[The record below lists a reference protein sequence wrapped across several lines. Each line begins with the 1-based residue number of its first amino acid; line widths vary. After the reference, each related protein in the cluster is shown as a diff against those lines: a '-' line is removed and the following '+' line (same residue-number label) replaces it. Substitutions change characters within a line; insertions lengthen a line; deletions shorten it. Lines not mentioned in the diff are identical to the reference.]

1 MNFKQYLAEF
11 YSIEPGQA
19 FEKHETPTDGSISIS
34 NPRVRAEINYRLDGE
49 LDDIFLSPESGIQ
62 RVRKVLH
69 RFSLDMPALYDAD
82 AEGDEIVI
90 RLDQFGHVIDFTHLI
105 SNKVEEIFYLY
116 LIYYLTDD
124 GRYEFYAELT
134 DEEGLNEI
142 MSDEEEDDEEEEE

>member
-11 YSIEPGQA
+11 HNIESGQA

-90 RLDQFGHVIDFTHLI
+90 RLDQFGRVIDFTNLI
-105 SNKVEEIFYLY
+105 PNKVEEIFYLY

-124 GRYEFYAELT
+124 GRYDFYAELT

-142 MSDEEEDDEEEEE
+142 MSDEEEDEEE